1 MGVALYARVS
11 TSKQA
16 VKDLSIPD
24 QLCQMRDWCR
34 KQGYAVAVEYIEPGA
49 TATDD
54 RRVVFQQMIAE
65 ACMSPSPFEAIVVHS
80 FSRFFRDALE
90 FGLYERQLNKHGV
103 KLISITQQTS
113 EDPAGE
119 MARKI
124 FSLFDEYQSKENA
137 KHTLRAMKDNARRGF
152 FTGSRPPFGFKVVE
166 TEEKGRNGRKKRMEI
181 EPDEARTVKLIFSIY
196 LGEAGKA
203 FGMKSL
209 ATHLNELGLS
219 ARGMCW
225 TRGRVNDILSN
236 SAYIGELY
244 FNRVNAKTRQ
254 EKPKSEWVLVKV
266 TPIVREETF
275 RAAKVRRE
283 ERQPDKSNPSPANS
297 PTLLTAFS
305 SAESAERG

>member
-1 MGVALYARVS
+1 MENNQRKIEAALSSEDNTGIKVGFGTLSDRKKRQLRKDTFKVLSSLDGLSVTVDNWQIVELMVLDREIDLIETFLPELLESSTKVKEVKENNYGCCTICACS

-24 QLCQMRDWCR
+24 QLRQMRDWCR

-137 KHTLRAMKDNARRGF
+137 KHTLRAMKENARRGF
-152 FTGSRPPFGFKVVE
+152 FNGSRPSFGFKVVE
-166 TEEKGRNGRKKRMEI
+166 TK
-181 EPDEARTVKLIFSIY
+181 
-196 LGEAGKA
+196 
-203 FGMKSL
+203 
-209 ATHLNELGLS
+209 
-219 ARGMCW
+219 
-225 TRGRVNDILSN
+225 
-236 SAYIGELY
+236 
-244 FNRVNAKTRQ
+244 
-254 EKPKSEWVLVKV
+254 
-266 TPIVREETF
+266 
-275 RAAKVRRE
+275 
-283 ERQPDKSNPSPANS
+283 
-297 PTLLTAFS
+297 
-305 SAESAERG
+305 